1 MREWLPAIRT
11 RFANYSQRC
20 DFSTVIGSRA
30 ESGKLQAAGVVSG
43 FRLFGNKRREARL
56 NEAARAADAFA
67 CSKQAA
73 RRFETALEEL
83 SASRYDEAIGGL
95 GFMVRSMN
103 LDLKVTSQVLFF
115 PMTSKP
121 KSIEIP

>member
-1 MREWLPAIRT
+1 MDKSGNETEREGQRSNGWIGNDHAADMRSPMPVQH
-11 RFANYSQRC
+11 F
-20 DFSTVIGSRA
+20 
-30 ESGKLQAAGVVSG
+30 LQ
-43 FRLFGNKRREARL
+43 ARL

-95 GFMVRSMN
+95 GFMVKSMN
-103 LDLKVTSQVLFF
+103 FDLKVNSQVLFF
-115 PMTSKP
+115 PITSKP